1 MGSIGFMELFLIFI
15 VALLVFGPR
24 KLPEIGR
31 TLGRAIGEFRKAT
44 HDFRSSLEEEV
55 RVEEGKTSRGPAA
68 QPVAPEAP
76 IVTRSPGSS
85 GPTEPR
91 EAQPHPTE

>member
-1 MGSIGFMELFLIFI
+1 MGSIGFMELLLIFV

-55 RVEEGKTSRGPAA
+55 RIEEVKTTRGPAA
-68 QPVAPEAP
+68 QPTAPEAP
-76 IVTRSPGSS
+76 IVTRSQDSARPA
-85 GPTEPR
+85 EPR